1 MIYVY
6 EYIRIRFLMKH
17 NLTFKFHDM
26 REPSELCTSCCG
38 GDDVHTKV
46 GSRYL
51 TMILKW
57 VVGGKEE
64 YNQVVLYN
72 KWKVG
77 GMEDYNRDVFYN
89 K

>member
-1 MIYVY
+1 
-6 EYIRIRFLMKH
+6 
-17 NLTFKFHDM
+17 M
-26 REPSELCTSCCG
+26 REPSELCISCFE
-38 GDDVHTKV
+38 GDDVHTKI
-46 GSRYL
+46 GSRHL

-57 VVGGKEE
+57 EVGGMEE

-72 KWKVG
+72 EWKVG

>member
-1 MIYVY
+1 M
-6 EYIRIRFLMKH
+6 
-17 NLTFKFHDM
+17 FHDM

-38 GDDVHTKV
+38 GDDVHTIV